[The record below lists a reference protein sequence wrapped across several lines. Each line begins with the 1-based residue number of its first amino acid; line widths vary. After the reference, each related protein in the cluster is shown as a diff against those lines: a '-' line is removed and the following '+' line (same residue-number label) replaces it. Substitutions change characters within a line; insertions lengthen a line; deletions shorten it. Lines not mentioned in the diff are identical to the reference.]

1 MAMRIASQNA
11 ERFSNL
17 PWPYVWSSSA
27 GLSLTCTEKKVSV
40 APTRS
45 SPEWAASD
53 NTPRD
58 PDSSP
63 AASFNSVMA
72 PAASIEFRD
81 TFRFSAEDSAR
92 VNAGCW
98 TACGLDVARLIE
110 FLDYKRALGRV
121 QPGDSEGVRLPGAVL
136 ITGGL
141 HERQH
146 LRGRREIAD
155 RGGQIVVWAVF
166 AADEAPDGRQYA
178 AEVDCVG
185 LADQSSGLAEI
196 QNSQLAAGL
205 EYTVELAQA
214 GLVVGQ
220 ISESESRDNQIER
233 RGFQRQAE
241 RIGFNG
247 NGIGLAGVLRSKFH
261 GSAAEHA
268 ARKIR
273 CQDWAR
279 TPGAVLEESHGHV
292 AGAAAD
298 VEDSGIGVGEDGPE
312 APRRAPPPEPVH
324 VGGEHMIQQVVPR
337 RNGVEH
343 LAHCSCGRCFV
354 CRA

>member
-17 PWPYVWSSSA
+17 PWPYVLSSSA

-53 NTPRD
+53 NPPRD

-121 QPGDSEGVRLPGAVL
+121 QPGDSKGVWLPGAL
-136 ITGGL
+136 FIAGGI
-141 HERQH
+141 HQSQH
-146 LRGRREIAD
+146 RGRRRKIAD
-155 RGGQIVVWAVF
+155 RNGQIIIGTIF
-166 AADEAPDGRQYA
+166 AADEAPDGRKDA
-178 AEVDCVG
+178 AEVDCIG

-205 EYTVELAQA
+205 EHPAELAQA
-214 GLVVGQ
+214 GGL
-220 ISESESRDNQIER
+220 
-233 RGFQRQAE
+233 
-241 RIGFNG
+241 IGKAYA
-247 NGIGLAGVLRSKFH
+247 IY
-261 GSAAEHA
+261 
-268 ARKIR
+268 
-273 CQDWAR
+273 
-279 TPGAVLEESHGHV
+279 
-292 AGAAAD
+292 
-298 VEDSGIGVGEDGPE
+298 
-312 APRRAPPPEPVH
+312 
-324 VGGEHMIQQVVPR
+324 
-337 RNGVEH
+337 
-343 LAHCSCGRCFV
+343 
-354 CRA
+354 